1 MVINI
6 PTEFSYTIDFD
17 IYRIPVNNYKL
28 EVVNFTDTD
37 FIFKAY
43 DLEKNNYITTLLIS
57 RIKFEFHIMDFLI
70 QVINKSEFIE
80 YNAILLHRGGNHIDR
95 YRLTLDFKIIAVDT
109 IPNISGIFYYIRK
122 CLKSNTSDNKLE
134 SSLENNSFIP
144 NNEEYKI
151 TEKLKKPLFSY
162 QLKSLFK
169 MINIEKRLFKFSISK
184 EEQILFNNIEI
195 PKYLTEDKKLDIS
208 INTKGGILAD
218 EMGLGKTLTSLS
230 LINYNQKDNRTDNRT
245 DIINN
250 FNLVKINN
258 LDYIESKATF
268 LLCPNHLAKQWEE
281 EVKNNYPKLKVIK
294 FLTKKDHGVYKYL
307 DLVNADIIIVTQ
319 QFLMNF
325 KHYPQVDYQYTT
337 PARYLHEGRMNY
349 IRLSF
354 NNWIKEDF
362 KILKTKNEP
371 IFELF
376 KFHRVII
383 DEGHEIFGESSVD
396 NLSLARYISNWIKSV
411 EADNYWYVS
420 GTPYTN
426 RRGFENLIKFIGLE
440 IKENNKTIQIFDPK
454 IDSPT
459 FDKIL
464 GSIII
469 RHRKQDVADQ
479 IEIPDYQES
488 VIWVDQTEVEKSL
501 YNSKVGKESTYI
513 LQQMCCHPLIAESIS
528 KIIGNEEVNLDT
540 MKDKLIKHHKDSIE
554 SYTAKL
560 NKLDP
565 SKQEYNMLKNTFT
578 TKITES
584 KYILSIIDKMIKNE
598 IPEDETCAVCFDT
611 IEDPTLTSCGH
622 LFCNECLKVCLKAS
636 QKCPMCKTNLSGKE
650 IININAKQKDTKED
664 IKNPLIQKY
673 GAKLGKLISLIR
685 HITSDENNRIIVF
698 SQWDNMLSL
707 ISKSLSENGVGNSV
721 IKGNV
726 WARNSAISKFKK
738 GINNMGGDNKVIMLS
753 LSNSASGTNLTEAT
767 HIFFVEPINSTKE
780 EYKAIEG
787 QAIGRAVRLG
797 QSNKVNIIRVLT
809 KNTIEE
815 EIYNRIYKEHKYVE
829 VEKTIKNY
837 NKIANNIINV

>member
-6 PTEFSYTIDFD
+6 PGVISYKTEFTISNIRQINYRLD
-17 IYRIPVNNYKL
+17 I
-28 EVVNFTDTD
+28 VNFSDNN

-43 DLEKNNYITTLLIS
+43 ELNTNNLITSIFINQS
-57 RIKFEFHIMDFLI
+57 KFDFHFIDFLI
-70 QVINKSEFIE
+70 QIINNSPHFE
-80 YNAILLHRGGNHIDR
+80 YSCTLLTCGVRYLNRFNFYLEIKIL
-95 YRLTLDFKIIAVDT
+95 TEDF
-109 IPNISGIFYYIRK
+109 IPNISGIYYYIK
-122 CLKSNTSDNKLE
+122 KSLKSSSNAKLGT
-134 SSLENNSFIP
+134 SLENNSYVP

-151 TEKLKKPLFSY
+151 TDKLNKPLFSY

-169 MINIEKRLFKFSISK
+169 MINIEKKQFKFSICK
-184 EEQILFNNIEI
+184 EEEIQLNGINI
-195 PKYLTEDKKLDIS
+195 PKNLTEDNNMEFI
-208 INTKGGILAD
+208 INTKGGVLAD

-230 LINYNQKDNRTDNRT
+230 LINYNQ
-245 DIINN
+245 IG
-250 FNLVKINN
+250 KINN
-258 LDYIESKATF
+258 IKLLKYNNNDYIESRATL
-268 LLCPNHLAKQWEE
+268 LLCPNHLAKQWED
-281 EVKNNYPKLKVIK
+281 EVKSNYPKLKVIK
-294 FLTKKDHGVYKYL
+294 ILTKRDHSNYNYL
-307 DLVNADIIIVTQ
+307 DLINVDIIIVTQ

-325 KHYPQVDYQYTT
+325 KHYPLVDYNYTT
-337 PARYLHEGRMNY
+337 PAKYNHEIRMNF
-349 IRLSF
+349 IRFKF
-354 NNWIKEDF
+354 NEWIKEDF
-362 KILKTKNEP
+362 KILKTKIEP

-376 KFHRVII
+376 KFHRVFI
-383 DEGHEIFGESSVD
+383 DEGHEIFGENSVD
-396 NLSLARYISNWIKSV
+396 NLSLSRYIANWIKSIK
-411 EADNYWYVS
+411 ADNYWYVS
-420 GTPYTN
+420 GTPYAN
-426 RRGFENLIKFIGLE
+426 EVGFKNLIKFIGLE
-440 IKENNKTIQIFDPK
+440 IKDTDGKLIDILDSK

-464 GSIII
+464 SAIII
-469 RHRKQDVADQ
+469 RHRKQDVVNQ

-488 VIWVDQTEVEKSL
+488 IIWVKQTDVERDL
-501 YNSKVGKESTYI
+501 YNSKVGKESDHI
-513 LQQMCCHPLIAESIS
+513 LQQMCCHPLIADSIS
-528 KIIGNEEVNLDT
+528 KIIGNEEVNLDN
-540 MKDKLIKHHKDSIE
+540 MKDKLISHHKNNIL
-554 SYTAKL
+554 SYTTKL
-560 NKLDP
+560 NNLDP

-598 IPEDETCAVCFDT
+598 IPEDETCSVCFDN

-650 IININAKQKDTKED
+650 IININTKQKDKKED
-664 IKNPLIQKY
+664 VKNPLIQKY

-707 ISKSLSENGVGNSV
+707 ISKSLSENGVGNSI

-753 LSNSASGTNLTEAT
+753 LTNSASGTNLTEAT
-767 HIFFVEPINSTKE
+767 HIFFVEPINASKE

-797 QSNKVNIIRVLT
+797 QTNKVNIIRVLT
-809 KNTIEE
+809 KETIEE
-815 EIYNRIYKEHKYVE
+815 EIYNRIYKEHTYVE
-829 VEKTIKNY
+829 VEKTIKN
-837 NKIANNIINV
+837 IANIIEV

>member
-6 PTEFSYTIDFD
+6 PNTVSYVYDFN
-17 IYRIPVNNYKL
+17 ISNLKTNNYIL
-28 EVVNFTDTD
+28 EVVNFNDVNFT
-37 FIFKAY
+37 FKAY
-43 DLEKNNYITTLLIS
+43 ELGTNKFVTHIS
-57 RIKFEFHIMDFLI
+57 IDQNKFDFHFKDFLI
-70 QVINKSEFIE
+70 QIINNSPYLE
-80 YNAILLHRGGNHIDR
+80 YKC
-95 YRLTLDFKIIAVDT
+95 TLDNKGLTYNHTNYRFNLEINILAIDF
-109 IPNISGIFYYIRK
+109 IPNISGIFYYIK
-122 CLKSNTSDNKLE
+122 KSLKNKSNNSKLE
-134 SSLENNSFIP
+134 LSLENYSFIP

-151 TEKLKKPLFSY
+151 TDKLKKPLFSY

-169 MINIEKRLFKFSISK
+169 MINIEKRQFKFSISK
-184 EEQILFNNIEI
+184 EDEIHFNGIKI
-195 PKYLTEDKKLDIS
+195 PDYLTEDNNIEFI
-208 INTKGGILAD
+208 INTKGGVLAD

-230 LINYNQKDNRTDNRT
+230 LINYNQIEKL
-245 DIINN
+245 NN
-250 FNLVKINN
+250 FKLIKIGYD
-258 LDYIESKATF
+258 DYIISRATL
-268 LLCPNHLAKQWEE
+268 LLCPNHLAKQWED
-281 EVKNNYPKLKVIK
+281 EVKSNYPKLKVIK
-294 FLTKKDHGVYKYL
+294 ILTKRDHYNYNYF
-307 DLVNADIIIVTQ
+307 DLINADIIIVTQ

-325 KHYPQVDYQYTT
+325 KHYPQVDYNYTT
-337 PARYLHEGRMNY
+337 PARYNHGIRMNI
-349 IRLSF
+349 IR
-354 NNWIKEDF
+354 NNFKEWVKEDF
-362 KILKTKNEP
+362 KFLKTKDCP
-371 IFELF
+371 LFELF

-383 DEGHEIFGESSVD
+383 DEGHEIFAENSVD
-396 NLSLARYISNWIKSV
+396 NLSLSRYIATWIKSI

-420 GTPYTN
+420 GTPYTGN
-426 RRGFENLIKFIGLE
+426 IGFKNLINFIKLE
-440 IKENNKTIQIFDPK
+440 IKDNNNYNIDIFDPK

-464 GSIII
+464 SAIII
-469 RHRKQDVADQ
+469 RHRKQDVANQ

-488 VIWVDQTEVEKSL
+488 VIWVNQTEVEKNL
-501 YNSKVGKESTYI
+501 YKSKIGKESTYI
-513 LQQMCCHPLIAESIS
+513 LQQMCCHPLIADSIS

-540 MKDKLIKHHKDSIE
+540 MKDKLINHHKVNIE
-554 SYTAKL
+554 SYTLKL

-565 SKQEYNMLKNTFT
+565 TKQEYNMLKTTYT

-598 IPEDETCAVCFDT
+598 IPEDETCSVCFDN

-650 IININAKQKDTKED
+650 IININTKQKDKKED
-664 IKNPLIQKY
+664 VKNPLIQKY

-707 ISKSLSENGVGNSV
+707 ISKSLSENGVGNSI

-767 HIFFVEPINSTKE
+767 HIFFVEPINASKE

-809 KNTIEE
+809 KDTIEE
-815 EIYNRIYKEHKYVE
+815 EIYNRIYKEHTYVE
-829 VEKTIKNY
+829 VEKTIKN
-837 NKIANNIINV
+837 IGNIIDV

>member
-1 MVINI
+1 MVIVI
-6 PTEFSYTIDFD
+6 PNKFAYSIDVEMSNFN
-17 IYRIPVNNYKL
+17 VGNYNL
-28 EVVNFTDTD
+28 EIINFTNTD
-37 FIFKAY
+37 FIFNAR
-43 DLEKNNYITTLLIS
+43 DLEKNTVSQINIS
-57 RIKFEFHIMDFLI
+57 SCKFDFHIRDFLI
-70 QVINKSEFIE
+70 QIINKSEYIKYE
-80 YNAILLHRGGNHIDR
+80 ALLLIKNNRYNYYNRF
-95 YRLTLDFKIIAVDT
+95 TLELNFKIVFKDT
-109 IPNISGIFYYIRK
+109 IPNISGIYFYIVRYLNGTQNQNAKIK
-122 CLKSNTSDNKLE
+122 
-134 SSLENNSFIP
+134 SSLEYYSFVP
-144 NNEEYKI
+144 DNEIYIIKD
-151 TEKLKKPLFSY
+151 KLKKPLFNY

-169 MINIEKRLFKFSISK
+169 MINIEKRLFKFSIT
-184 EEQILFNNIEI
+184 NNDKIVLNDVEI
-195 PKYLTEDKKLDIS
+195 PSYLTSDKNIDFDIT
-208 INTKGGILAD
+208 TKGGVLAD

-230 LINYNQKDNRTDNRT
+230 LINYNQKERID
-245 DIINN
+245 N
-250 FNLVKINN
+250 FNILKINN
-258 LDYIESKATF
+258 LDYIDSRATL

-281 EVKNNYPKLKVIK
+281 EVKSNYPKLKVIK
-294 FLTKKDHGVYKYL
+294 ILTKKDHANCNYL
-307 DLVNADIIIVTQ
+307 DIVNADIIIVSQ

-337 PARYLHEGRMNY
+337 PARYDHKIRMNN
-349 IRLSF
+349 IRGIFKEL
-354 NNWIKEDF
+354 WIKEDF
-362 KILKTKNEP
+362 KTLKTKNEP

-376 KFHRVII
+376 KFHRIMI

-396 NLSLARYISNWIKSV
+396 NLSLARYISNWIKSI

-426 RRGFENLIKFIGLE
+426 NIGFKNLTEYIGLE
-440 IKENNKTIQIFDPK
+440 LKDKTTNKIVDILDSK
-454 IDSPT
+454 VDSPT

-464 GSIII
+464 GAIII
-469 RHRKQDVADQ
+469 RHRKQDVANQ

-488 VIWVDQTEVEKSL
+488 VIWVKQTEVEKDL
-501 YNSKVGKESTYI
+501 YNSKVGKESSNI

-554 SYTAKL
+554 SYTIKL

-584 KYILSIIDKMIKNE
+584 KYILSIIDKMVKNE

-650 IININAKQKDTKED
+650 IININAKQKEKTEFCD
-664 IKNPLIQKY
+664 NPLIQKY

-707 ISKSLSENGVGNSV
+707 ISKSLSENGVGNSI

-726 WARNSAISKFKK
+726 WARNSAISKFKN

-809 KNTIEE
+809 KDTIEE

-829 VEKTIKNY
+829 VEKTIKDY
-837 NKIANNIINV
+837 NKIGNSNIINV

>member
-1 MVINI
+1 MVIVI
-6 PTEFSYTIDFD
+6 PNKFTYSIDINVSNFDLGNYSLELINFSHSDF
-17 IYRIPVNNYKL
+17 L
-28 EVVNFTDTD
+28 
-37 FIFKAY
+37 FKAK
-43 DLEKNNYITTLLIS
+43 DLEKNVVKNIS
-57 RIKFEFHIMDFLI
+57 IGSLNLDFHIRDFLI
-70 QVINKSEFIE
+70 QVMNKSEYIK
-80 YNAILLHRGGNHIDR
+80 YNALLLVKNNRYNYYNKFILELNFELI
-95 YRLTLDFKIIAVDT
+95 FKET
-109 IPNISGIFYYIRK
+109 IPNISGIYYYIVK
-122 CLKSNTSDNKLE
+122 YLKGSKNHNEKIK
-134 SSLENNSFIP
+134 SSLDEYSFIP
-144 NNEEYKI
+144 DNDVFKI
-151 TEKLKKPLFSY
+151 KDKLKKPLFNY
-162 QLKSLFK
+162 QLKSLYK
-169 MINIEKRLFKFSISK
+169 MINIEKRLFKFSITTND
-184 EEQILFNNIEI
+184 QILLNDVEIPSYLANDNNI
-195 PKYLTEDKKLDIS
+195 DFDIT
-208 INTKGGILAD
+208 TKGGVLAD

-230 LINYNQKDNRTDNRT
+230 LINYNQKDN
-245 DIINN
+245 INN
-250 FNLVKINN
+250 IKLVKNN
-258 LDYIESKATF
+258 NEDFIESRATL

-281 EVKNNYPKLKVIK
+281 EVKSNYPKLKVIK
-294 FLTKKDHGVYKYL
+294 ILTKKDHSKTSYL
-307 DLVNADIIIVTQ
+307 DLINVDIIIVTQ

-325 KHYPQVDYQYTT
+325 KHYPTIDYQYTT
-337 PARYLHEGRMNY
+337 PARYNHN
-349 IRLSF
+349 IRINF
-354 NNWIKEDF
+354 IRQQFKEWVKEDF
-362 KILKTKNEP
+362 KDLKVRHCP

-376 KFHRVII
+376 KFHRIII
-383 DEGHEIFGESSVD
+383 DEGHEIFGENSVD
-396 NLSLARYISNWIKSV
+396 NLSLGRYMSTWVRSIN
-411 EADNYWYVS
+411 ADNYWFVS

-426 RRGFENLIKFIGLE
+426 NRGFENLIKYIGLE
-440 IKENNKTIQIFDPK
+440 LKDKTTNKIIDILDPK
-454 IDSPT
+454 VDSPT

-464 GSIII
+464 SAIII
-469 RHRKQDVADQ
+469 RHRKQDVANQ

-488 VIWVDQTEVEKSL
+488 VIWVKQTEVEKDL
-501 YNSKVGKESTYI
+501 YNSKVGKESSNI

-540 MKDKLIKHHKDSIE
+540 MKDKLILHHKNNIE
-554 SYTAKL
+554 SYTIKL

-565 SKQEYNMLKNTFT
+565 SKQEYNMLKNTYT

-584 KYILSIIDKMIKNE
+584 KYILSIIDKMVKNE

-650 IININAKQKDTKED
+650 IININAKQKEKTEFCD
-664 IKNPLIQKY
+664 NPLIQKY

-707 ISKSLSENGVGNSV
+707 ISKSLSENGVGNSI

-726 WARNSAISKFKK
+726 WARNSAISKFKN

-767 HIFFVEPINSTKE
+767 HIFFVEPINGTKE

-809 KNTIEE
+809 KDTIEE
-815 EIYNRIYKEHKYVE
+815 EIYNRIYKEHKYVD

-837 NKIANNIINV
+837 SKIGNSNVNVINV

>member
-1 MVINI
+1 MVIVI
-6 PTEFSYTIDFD
+6 PNKISYSLDIDGTNFN
-17 IYRIPVNNYKL
+17 VGNYTL
-28 EVVNFTDTD
+28 EIITFTNTD
-37 FIFKAY
+37 FIFKCT
-43 DLEKNNYITTLLIS
+43 DIEKNTVLN
-57 RIKFEFHIMDFLI
+57 IKINSNKFDFHIRDFLI
-70 QVINKSEFIE
+70 QIINKTEYIKYEGFLLKSNKNSYYNRFI
-80 YNAILLHRGGNHIDR
+80 
-95 YRLTLDFKIIAVDT
+95 LDLNFELIFKDI
-109 IPNISGIFYYIRK
+109 IPNISGIYFYIVKY
-122 CLKSNTSDNKLE
+122 LKGSNNYNDKIK
-134 SSLENNSFIP
+134 SSLDEYSFIP
-144 NNEEYKI
+144 DNEIYVIKDKI
-151 TEKLKKPLFSY
+151 KKPLFNY

-169 MINIEKRLFKFSISK
+169 MCNIEKRLFKFSITNIDK
-184 EEQILFNNIEI
+184 IVLNDIEI
-195 PKYLTEDKKLDIS
+195 PAYLTNDKNIDIDIS
-208 INTKGGILAD
+208 TKGGILAD

-230 LINYNQKDNRTDNRT
+230 LINYNQKEMIDG
-245 DIINN
+245 IK
-250 FNLVKINN
+250 LVKINN
-258 LDYIESKATF
+258 KYENLNNIVSRATL
-268 LLCPNHLAKQWEE
+268 LLCPNHLAKQWED
-281 EVKNNYPKLKVIK
+281 EVKSNYPKLKVIK
-294 FLTKKDHGVYKYL
+294 ILTKKDHQKYKYE
-307 DLVNADIIIVTQ
+307 DFINVDIIIVTQ

-325 KHYPQVDYQYTT
+325 KHYPQVDYNYTT
-337 PARYLHEGRMNY
+337 PARYNHDIRMEI
-349 IRLSF
+349 IR
-354 NNWIKEDF
+354 NNFKEWIKEDY
-362 KILKTKNEP
+362 KILKQKDNP
-371 IFELF
+371 LFELF

-383 DEGHEIFGESSVD
+383 DEGHEIFGENSVD
-396 NLSLARYISNWIKSV
+396 NLSLARYISNWIKSI

-426 RRGFENLIKFIGLE
+426 NTGFKNLINFIGLE
-440 IKENNKTIQIFDPK
+440 LKDKSTNKIIDIFDPK
-454 IDSPT
+454 IDAPM

-464 GSIII
+464 SAIII
-469 RHRKQDVADQ
+469 RHRKKDVKDQ
-479 IEIPDYQES
+479 IEIPDSQES
-488 VIWVDQTEVEKSL
+488 VIWVNQTEVEKDL
-501 YNSKVGKESTYI
+501 YKSKVGKESTHI
-513 LQQMCCHPLIAESIS
+513 LQQMCCHPLIADSIS

-540 MKDKLIKHHKDSIE
+540 MKDKLINHHKVNIE
-554 SYTAKL
+554 SYTLKL

-565 SKQEYNMLKNTFT
+565 SKQEYNMLKNTYT

-598 IPEDETCAVCFDT
+598 IPEDETCSVCFDT
-611 IEDPTLTSCGH
+611 IEEPTLTSCGH
-622 LFCNECLKVCLKAS
+622 LFCNECLKLCLKAS

-650 IININAKQKDTKED
+650 IININAKQKEKKED
-664 IKNPLIQKY
+664 CNNPLIQKY

-738 GINNMGGDNKVIMLS
+738 GMNNMGGDNKVIMLS

-767 HIFFVEPINSTKE
+767 HIFFVEPINASKE

-809 KNTIEE
+809 KDTIEE

-837 NKIANNIINV
+837 NIIDV

>member
-1 MVINI
+1 MATNISNIIPYSVQLDITDLASNDYRLDVIN
-6 PTEFSYTIDFD
+6 
-17 IYRIPVNNYKL
+17 
-28 EVVNFTDTD
+28 FTSDS

-43 DLEKNNYITTLLIS
+43 ELETNKFITTVTINIYKLD
-57 RIKFEFHIMDFLI
+57 FHIRDFLI
-70 QVINKSEFIE
+70 QKICGSKFIE
-80 YNAILLHRGGNHIDR
+80 LSATLL
-95 YRLTLDFKIIAVDT
+95 RLRNCYYTRFKLNLEFKIITTDV
-109 IPNISGIFYYIRK
+109 IPNISGIYHYIK
-122 CLKSNTSDNKLE
+122 TYLKNKMKNGRLE
-134 SSLENNSFIP
+134 TTLENYSYIP

-151 TEKLKKPLFSY
+151 TDKLKKPLFSY
-162 QLKSLFK
+162 QLKSLYK
-169 MINIEKRLFKFSISK
+169 MINIEKRQFKFSISK
-184 EEQILFNNIEI
+184 EDKILFNDIEI
-195 PKYLTEDKKLDIS
+195 PKYLLEDNNINFV
-208 INTKGGILAD
+208 INTKGGVLAD

-230 LINYNQKDNRTDNRT
+230 LINYNQKEMIDG
-245 DIINN
+245 IK
-250 FNLVKINN
+250 LAKINT
-258 LDYIESKATF
+258 LDYIISRATL
-268 LLCPNHLAKQWEE
+268 LLCPNHLAKQWEDE
-281 EVKNNYPKLKVIK
+281 IKCNYPKLKVIK
-294 FLTKKDHGVYKYL
+294 ILTKKDHQKYKYE
-307 DLVNADIIIVTQ
+307 DFINVDIIIVTQ

-325 KHYPQVDYQYTT
+325 KHYPQVDYNYTT
-337 PARYLHEGRMNY
+337 PARYSHEYRMEF
-349 IRLSF
+349 IR
-354 NNWIKEDF
+354 NNFKEWIKEEF
-362 KILKTKNEP
+362 KILKTKDNP
-371 IFELF
+371 LFELY

-383 DEGHEIFGESSVD
+383 DEGHEIFGENSVD
-396 NLSLARYISNWIKSV
+396 NLSLARYIANWIKSI

-420 GTPYTN
+420 GTPYAN
-426 RRGFENLIKFIGLE
+426 DIGFKNLIKFIKLE
-440 IKENNKTIQIFDPK
+440 IKENNNNIEIFDKK
-454 IDSPT
+454 IDTPT

-464 GSIII
+464 SAIII
-469 RHRKQDVADQ
+469 RHRKQDVANQ

-488 VIWVDQTEVEKSL
+488 VIWVNQTEVEKDL
-501 YNSKVGKESTYI
+501 YKSKVGKESTRI

-540 MKDKLIKHHKDSIE
+540 MKDKLISHHKANIE
-554 SYTAKL
+554 SYTLKL
-560 NKLDP
+560 NNLDP
-565 SKQEYNMLKNTFT
+565 SKQEYSMLKNTYT

-598 IPEDETCAVCFDT
+598 IPEDETCSVCFDT

-650 IININAKQKDTKED
+650 IININTKQKDKKED
-664 IKNPLIQKY
+664 CSNPLIQKY

-726 WARNSAISKFKK
+726 WSRNSAISKFKK

-767 HIFFVEPINSTKE
+767 HIFFVEPINASKE
-780 EYKAIEG
+780 EYKAVEG

-809 KNTIEE
+809 KDTIEE

-837 NKIANNIINV
+837 NIIDV